1 MNILVTG
8 AAGFMGSHLVD
19 YLVRKDHK
27 VFGVDD
33 MSGGY
38 WRNINP
44 KSTFIELDLRD
55 TAKVEK
61 VIAELKL
68 GYIYHLAADATE
80 GRSQFLPRE
89 CTERN
94 YFAFLNLIVPAVK
107 HGLKKIVVTSSMSVY
122 GDQEPPFHEGMPTK
136 PVDIYA
142 ISKAAMEKATEVLS
156 KVYGFEYTIVRPHN
170 VYGPRQNIAD
180 PYRNVVGIFMNRIMR
195 KEPLYV
201 YGDGEQK
208 RAFTYIDD
216 NIPYFAETMFNPK
229 ANGEILNL
237 GPIEEET
244 INELAWLVQ
253 REFGVK
259 SELVYLPDRPLEVK
273 YAYCTYDKAVKL
285 LGYMTSTS
293 LEEGIHK
300 MAEWAKSLG
309 PQAWKYR
316 DSLELDSPDMPRT
329 WKEKL

>member
-1 MNILVTG
+1 MKILVTG

-19 YLVRKDHK
+19 YLVGKGHQ

-38 WRNINP
+38 WRNVNP
-44 KSTFIELDLRD
+44 VSTFIELDLRD

-61 VIAELKL
+61 VITELKP

-94 YFAFLNLIVPAVK
+94 YFSFLNLIVPAIK
-107 HGLKKIVVTSSMSVY
+107 HGLNKIVVTSSMSVY
-122 GDQEPPFHEGMPTK
+122 GNQEPPFHEGMPAS
-136 PVDIYA
+136 PVDIYG
-142 ISKAAMEKATEVLS
+142 ISKAAMEMATEVLS
-156 KVYGFEYTIVRPHN
+156 KVYGFDYTIVRPHN

-195 KEPLYV
+195 KEPLYI

-208 RAFTYIDD
+208 RSFTYIDD
-216 NIPYFAETMFNPK
+216 NIPYFAETMFNTK
-229 ANGEILNL
+229 ANGEVLNL
-237 GPIEEET
+237 GPIEEKT
-244 INELAWLVQ
+244 INTLAGLVQ
-253 REFGVK
+253 KEFGVQ
-259 SELVYLPDRPLEVK
+259 SELVYLSDRPLEVK

>member
-1 MNILVTG
+1 MKYLITG

-19 YLVRKDHK
+19 YLVNKGLL
-27 VFGVDD
+27 VYGVDD

-38 WRNINP
+38 WRNVNP
-44 KSTFIELDLRD
+44 MSTFVQLDLRD
-55 TAKVEK
+55 AAQTEK
-61 VIAELKL
+61 VIAEIKPE
-68 GYIYHLAADATE
+68 YIYHLAADASV
-80 GRSQFLPRE
+80 GRSQFVPRE

-94 YFAFLNLIVPAVK
+94 YFAFLNLIVPAIK
-107 HGLKKIVVTSSMSVY
+107 FGLKKIVIASSMDVY
-122 GDQEPPFHEGMPTK
+122 GDQEAPFHEGMSTK
-136 PVDIYA
+136 PVDIYG
-142 ISKAAMEKATEVLS
+142 ISKAAMENATEVLS
-156 KVYGFEYTIVRPHN
+156 KVYGFDYTIVRPHN
-170 VYGPRQNIAD
+170 VYGPQQNIAD

-237 GPIEEET
+237 GPIEEKT
-244 INELAWLVQ
+244 INELARLVQ
-253 REFGVK
+253 KEFGVK
-259 SELVYLPDRPLEVK
+259 SEIVFLPDRPLEVK
-273 YAYCTYDKAVKL
+273 YAYCTYDKAVSF

-300 MAEWAKSLG
+300 MAEWAKVLG
-309 PQAWKYR
+309 PQPWKYR
-316 DSLELDSPDMPRT
+316 DSLELDSPDMPKT

>member
-1 MNILVTG
+1 MKYLVTG
-8 AAGFMGSHLVD
+8 ATGFMGSHLVD
-19 YLVRKDHK
+19 YLVNKGLM
-27 VFGVDD
+27 VYGIDD

-38 WRNINP
+38 WRNINL
-44 KSTFIELDLRD
+44 KSTFIQLDLRD
-55 TAKVEK
+55 TAKTER
-61 VIAELKL
+61 VITDLKPE
-68 GYIYHLAADATE
+68 YIYHLAADATE

-94 YFAFLNLIVPAVK
+94 YFAFLNLIVPAIR
-107 HGLKKIVVTSSMSVY
+107 HGLKKVVVASSMSVY
-122 GDQEPPFHEGMPTK
+122 GDQAPPFHERLLTK
-136 PVDIYA
+136 PVDIYG

-156 KVYGFEYTIVRPHN
+156 KVYGFDYTIVRPHN

-195 KEPLYV
+195 KEPLYI

-208 RAFTYIDD
+208 RAFTYSDD
-216 NIPYFAETMFNPK
+216 NIPYFAETMFNLK
-229 ANGEILNL
+229 TKGETLNL

-244 INELAWLVQ
+244 INELARLVQ
-253 REFGVK
+253 KEFGVNSK
-259 SELVYLPDRPLEVK
+259 IVYLPDRPLEVK

-300 MAEWAKSLG
+300 MAEWAKALG
-309 PQAWKYR
+309 PQPWKYR
-316 DSLELDSPDMPRT
+316 DSLELDSPNMPKT

>member
-1 MNILVTG
+1 MKILVTG

-19 YLVRKDHK
+19 YLINKGHAVL
-27 VFGVDD
+27 GVDD

-38 WRNINP
+38 WRNVNP
-44 KSTFIELDLRD
+44 KSTFVQLDLRD
-55 TAKVEK
+55 TAQTEK
-61 VIAELKL
+61 VIAELKPE
-68 GYIYHLAADATE
+68 YIYHLAADATE

-89 CTERN
+89 CSERN
-94 YFAFLNLIVPAVK
+94 YFAFLNLIVPAIS
-107 HGLKKIVVTSSMSVY
+107 HGLKKIVVASSMSVY

-136 PVDIYA
+136 PVDIYG

-156 KVYGFEYTIVRPHN
+156 KVYGFYYTIVRPHN

-216 NIPYFAETMFNPK
+216 NIPYFAETLFRSET
-229 ANGEILNL
+229 NGEVLNL

-244 INELAWLVQ
+244 INELARLVQ
-253 REFGVK
+253 KEFGVK

-273 YAYCTYDKAVKL
+273 YAYCTYDKAVSL